1 MSDVAP
7 ETGTTLVTDASL
19 PSEAATQQA
28 QPESTAVIDG
38 QTQQTASTEAE
49 AQAQKPAGAPE
60 KYEFTFEEG
69 QAPDPS
75 VLQDFTSLAKEL
87 DLPQDKAQ
95 AILSKMSPVIA
106 AQNAQRL
113 EAASKQWAQESTAN
127 PEFGGAKLQENLGIA
142 KGALDK
148 FGTPKFVEMLNQ
160 SGLGNHPEV
169 IGFLYR
175 AGKAMS
181 SDSIVTG
188 GNATP
193 NSGTRDLAKAFY
205 PNMN

>member
-1 MSDVAP
+1 MSDVATTDTP
-7 ETGTTLVTDASL
+7 TTLVTDATTVT
-19 PSEAATQQA
+19 PDTTTQQA
-28 QPESTAVIDG
+28 QSESTAVIDG
-38 QTQQTASTEAE
+38 QEQQTASTEAE
-49 AQAQKPAGAPE
+49 QSKPAGAPE

-69 QAPDPS
+69 QEPDPV
-75 VLQDFTSLAKEL
+75 VLQDFSSLAKEL

-106 AQNAQRL
+106 AQQAQRL

-127 PEFGGAKLQENLGIA
+127 PEFGGANLQENLGIA

-181 SDSIVTG
+181 NDSIVTG

-193 NSGTRDLAKAFY
+193 NSGSRDLAKSFY